1 MILCSLLS
9 PSSCCVLGVYFRTN
23 ITYNTHTHTHTHV
36 VLSYISYL
44 FFTVLEKGGI
54 EIQIIQGRNLVIM
67 DMTGMY
73 IFRINLTNI
82 IYTGLN
88 SRYTDVNDR

>member
-9 PSSCCVLGVYFRTN
+9 FSSRCVLVVYFRTN
-23 ITYNTHTHTHTHV
+23 ITYNTHTHTHV

-82 IYTGLN
+82 IYTGLK
-88 SRYTDVNDR
+88 SCYTDVNDR